1 MTCPRHIILVKLYT
15 LRPQLAPLGSDD
27 PECPLVVILRRRY
40 INTTSQGIV
49 HAGYLSST
57 ALGKIEEKK
66 IQTMESRVQIDSI

>member
-27 PECPLVVILRRRY
+27 PEYPLVVILRRRY
-40 INTTSQGIV
+40 INTTPQGIV
-49 HAGYLSST
+49 HAGYA

-66 IQTMESRVQIDSI
+66 IQTMESRVQTDSI